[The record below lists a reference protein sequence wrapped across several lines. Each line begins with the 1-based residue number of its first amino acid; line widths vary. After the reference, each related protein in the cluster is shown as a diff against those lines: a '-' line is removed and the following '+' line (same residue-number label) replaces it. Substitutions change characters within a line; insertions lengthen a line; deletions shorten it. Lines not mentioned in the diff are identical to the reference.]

1 MIITT
6 NALPTHCEFC
16 GSELTWD
23 GVNLVCSNPNCC
35 NIADE
40 KLKAWITNIA
50 TVDGIGWKTIKK
62 YLYTSPSPWIPF
74 PVNTLEDLYKVVNSP
89 LARNHHVKP
98 NSEADLFN
106 QVLDKLG
113 GPISISQFLLALKIP
128 GLGKIGAKRVEDA
141 ENAKIAFE
149 SILTSKYSEP
159 LDFEY
164 DLCGEQNIWAR
175 LLQDKNV
182 AESLYTTYREYFV
195 SSYNLVR
202 NQIIFDG
209 LEDTKSVEAKGQ
221 VVITGTMSV
230 KRDEFVKM
238 LESWGW
244 TMGSKINRNIKYLIT
259 NTPNSGTSKNKE
271 ADKFGIPKVTEEEF
285 VNNIMKKEG

>member
-6 NALPTHCEFC
+6 NNLPTHCEFC
-16 GSELTWD
+16 YSELIWD
-23 GVNLVCSNPNCC
+23 GVNLVCSNPNCG

-50 TVDGIGWKTIKK
+50 PVEGIGWKTIKK

-74 PVNTLEDLYKVVNSP
+74 PVNTLEDLYKVVNNP

-149 SILTSKYSEP
+149 SILTAKFS
-159 LDFEY
+159 DFDY
-164 DLCGEQNIWAR
+164 DLCGNQNVWAK
-175 LLQDKNV
+175 LLQDTNV
-182 AESLYTTYREYFV
+182 ARSLYTEYRKYFV
-195 SSYNLVR
+195 YCYNLVK
-202 NQIIFDG
+202 NQIVFDG
-209 LEDTKSVEAKGQ
+209 LEDVKSVETKGT
-221 VVITGTMSV
+221 VVLTGALSV
-230 KRDEFVKM
+230 KRDVFVKE
-238 LESWGW
+238 LESRGW
-244 TMGSKINRNIKYLIT
+244 SVGSKINKDTKYLIT
-259 NTPNSGTSKNKE
+259 NTPNSGTAKNKE
-271 ADKFGIPKVTEEEF
+271 AEKLGVIKVTENDF
-285 VNNIMKKEG
+285 RAIM